1 VKIALAQI
9 NPTVGDFAGN
19 ARLILDFTARAAAQ
33 QADLVIFPELSICG
47 YPPADLL
54 EKSAF
59 LARAQQ
65 TLEEIAAATASGP
78 AILCGTALA
87 ADSDAPAGKHAR
99 NVAAL
104 LSAGK
109 IQFVQQKMLL
119 PFYDVFDE
127 QRYFEPAQHQTLTL
141 LNGQPLA
148 ITICEDAWND
158 KCFWPRRLYPIDPV
172 DELMRQWATLPDPIA
187 STHPR
192 IVLNISASPFWCGKR
207 DLRRNMLA
215 AIARRH
221 HAFVV
226 MVNQVGGNDSLV
238 FDGSSIAL
246 SPTGDLIAQGGS
258 FRQDL
263 FLFDTDSFTAYSEDS
278 SLLNFLRENGMSN
291 QALTHNVKDPR
302 LQEHLDESPEDAA
315 LVRDL
320 ESILEGARPLLGEQ
334 IYSAMTAETPLPVTQ
349 ESRPACESDWDRD
362 DIPAI
367 WQALVLGTRD
377 YVRKC
382 GFSKALVA
390 LSGGI
395 DSALVAA
402 IAVQALG
409 SENVLGIGMPSEFS
423 STGSIDD
430 ARALAEN
437 LGIRFELVAIHDV
450 FTAYT
455 RSLEPL
461 FAGTPFGLA
470 EENLQSRIRGA
481 LLMALSNK
489 FGALVLTTG
498 NKSEM
503 STGYCTLYGDMVGAL
518 AVIGDVFKTRVYALS
533 HYANR
538 DREIIPHN
546 TIAKPPSAELRPG
559 QRDTDSLP
567 PYEILD
573 PILEAYVERYQS
585 AEQILAELTAGHQSE
600 LSHSTEARVPHSSAA
615 SSPMSGKAMQSGG
628 EAPQTLDLALIR
640 RVLSLVERSE
650 YKRQQAAPILKVTRK
665 SFGNGRRFPIAV
677 KVEV

>member
-19 ARLILDFTARAAAQ
+19 TRLILDFKQRAAEQ
-33 QADLVIFPELSICG
+33 GADLAIFPELSICG

-54 EKSAF
+54 EKRSF
-59 LARAQQ
+59 LARAAES
-65 TLEEIAAATASGP
+65 LEQIAAQTATGP

-87 ADSDAPAGKHAR
+87 VDSGGGSEFEGKHAR

-104 LSAGK
+104 LSGGRVS
-109 IQFVQQKMLL
+109 FVQQKMLL

-127 QRYFEPAQHQTLTL
+127 QRYFEAAQRQSLSIIG
-141 LNGQPLA
+141 GQPLA

-158 KCFWPRRLYPIDPV
+158 KSFWPRRLYAVDPV

-187 STHPR
+187 VHPR
-192 IVLNISASPFWCGKR
+192 VILNISASPFWCGKR
-207 DLRRNMLA
+207 VLRRNMLA

-221 HAFVV
+221 RAFVV

-238 FDGSSIAL
+238 FDGSSVVIAPNGDVMAQAA
-246 SPTGDLIAQGGS
+246 SFKEDIVVFDTGDFNQERGS
-258 FRQDL
+258 VAVEAPA
-263 FLFDTDSFTAYSEDS
+263 TADEVPGCDATAADSEDI
-278 SLLNFLRENGMSN
+278 
-291 QALTHNVKDPR
+291 
-302 LQEHLDESPEDAA
+302 AA
-315 LVRDL
+315 
-320 ESILEGARPLLGEQ
+320 
-334 IYSAMTAETPLPVTQ
+334 T
-349 ESRPACESDWDRD
+349 WD
-362 DIPAI
+362 
-367 WQALVLGTRD
+367 ALVLGTRD

-382 GFSKALVA
+382 GFSKALIG

-402 IAVQALG
+402 IAVEALG
-409 SENVLGIGMPSEFS
+409 RENVFGVGMPSEFS
-423 STGSIDD
+423 STGSIED

-437 LGIRFELVAIHDV
+437 LGIRFELVAIRDV
-450 FTAYT
+450 FTQYQQT
-455 RSLEPL
+455 LDPL

-470 EENLQSRIRGA
+470 EENLQSRIRGV

-533 HYANR
+533 RYANSR
-538 DREIIPHN
+538 REVIPHN
-546 TIAKPPSAELRPG
+546 TIEKPPSAELRPD

-567 PYEILD
+567 PYEVLD
-573 PILEAYVERYQS
+573 PILEAYVERYCS
-585 AEQILAELTAGHQSE
+585 AEQILAERTAAGS
-600 LSHSTEARVPHSSAA
+600 LV
-615 SSPMSGKAMQSGG
+615 
-628 EAPQTLDLALIR
+628 DLALIR

-650 YKRQQAAPILKVTRK
+650 YKRQQAAPVLKVTRK

-677 KVEV
+677 KVEL